1 MRSGGSL
8 KIKDQSF
15 SIITKNIGCIHET
28 FKNHEGWSLSKTR
41 IVMPDD
47 TQWMSST
54 QAGLYVGVIE
64 GRMKFE
70 FNKGSISS
78 FNRQFGYFL
87 KASGPVTTHHSISA
101 DEEITGTF
109 LHIPQQALLHLEK
122 QHHDITNRELLQN
135 NDRQNNDLQCFMP
148 DERLIRL
155 CHEIHNCSYEN
166 GLRSLYFEGKSF
178 EFLALAFENLFLK
191 PSSLTDNDKFIPHH
205 EIERFMHIRDILI
218 ASLSEPPSLAQLSRQ
233 VGISTSRLTA
243 GFRKVFSMSIVEFL
257 QHQRLEYARQMLREN
272 KMSISQIAYKIG
284 YTPAHFSTLFRRHY
298 GYPPRHLLQ
307 NDK

>member
-8 KIKDQSF
+8 QIKDQSF

-41 IVMPDD
+41 IIMPDD

-87 KASGPVTTHHSISA
+87 KASDPMTTHHSISA
-101 DEEITGTF
+101 DEEIRGTF
-109 LHIPQQALLHLEK
+109 LHIPQQALLQLKK

-135 NDRQNNDLQCFMP
+135 NDQQNNDLQCFMP
-148 DERLIRL
+148 DERLIRF
-155 CHEIHNCSYEN
+155 CHEIHNCSYDN

-191 PSSLTDNDKFIPHH
+191 PCSLTDNDKFIPHH

-218 ASLSEPPSLAQLSRQ
+218 ASLSEPPSLAQLSD
-233 VGISTSRLTA
+233 
-243 GFRKVFSMSIVEFL
+243 RKSVV
-257 QHQRLEYARQMLREN
+257 
-272 KMSISQIAYKIG
+272 
-284 YTPAHFSTLFRRHY
+284 
-298 GYPPRHLLQ
+298 
-307 NDK
+307 